1 MGRMIEGQDKV
12 RIWGE
17 TANTK
22 GLLKSRMKTHYYRNF
37 LTYINTWKELK
48 WNYHIKGETMS
59 QLDILRYQ
67 VKSTVW
73 GKVCVIVYAV
83 GYSPRPD
90 GEAGDQRAGGQLEA
104 SPLLTSAHGEKRYCA
119 HTGGEK
125 VRKGTVHTTGGEK
138 SPPMSRMWTLW
149 PAVGTCLQGIRYI
162 SGTKLWQ

>member
-1 MGRMIEGQDKV
+1 MGRMIGGQDKV

-48 WNYHIKGETMS
+48 WNYHITGETMS

-83 GYSPRPD
+83 GCSPRPD

-104 SPLLTSAHGEKRYCA
+104 SPLLTSAHSEKRYRA
-119 HTGGEK
+119 HNWRRKVTTNVTHVNPVTCSRNLPTGY
-125 VRKGTVHTTGGEK
+125 TV
-138 SPPMSRMWTLW
+138 
-149 PAVGTCLQGIRYI
+149 Q
-162 SGTKLWQ
+162 